1 MPHDNDTICNFSN
14 WLTFVWLVAAFNSSA
29 FPAWRRIRRQS
40 SLRCRKQCQRRVAS
54 NADLAGVVLSLCFGP
69 QSASQPEYFS
79 HEVQTYVYYPF
90 KESFDREQ
98 YWTDT

>member
-1 MPHDNDTICNFSN
+1 MLN
-14 WLTFVWLVAAFNSSA
+14 
-29 FPAWRRIRRQS
+29 
-40 SLRCRKQCQRRVAS
+40 
-54 NADLAGVVLSLCFGP
+54 LAGVVLSLCFGP